1 MQFPRRAAPG
11 STYES
16 QAARWKQGF
25 KPVAAGGPPRQ
36 TDLEGALVSELC
48 SSIGS
53 SSFPPREVLH
63 KLLRYL
69 HTLDHEVSRCLW
81 KRRRVSTN
89 GLSPLEAVRVRAA
102 GRQVPEPA
110 VAGASALCNP
120 PSTIDVGLTQTLAI
134 DVQVQAKAV
143 SVLDAIL
150 KSSEADFYKRYYF
163 ERLDTIEAL
172 CRARKDMLRARA
184 DKVT

>member
-1 MQFPRRAAPG
+1 MQFPRRPSPA

-25 KPVAAGGPPRQ
+25 KPGTAAGSARQ

-53 SSFPPREVLH
+53 SSFPPREVLQ

-69 HTLDHEVSRCLW
+69 HTLDHEVSRAREEE
-81 KRRRVSTN
+81 KGRA
-89 GLSPLEAVRVRAA
+89 GLTDASAVCVRAA

-110 VAGASALCNP
+110 VAGAGQGR
-120 PSTIDVGLTQTLAI
+120 VGAGRHPQERRGRLL
-134 DVQVQAKAV
+134 QAP
-143 SVLDAIL
+143 L
-150 KSSEADFYKRYYF
+150 
-163 ERLDTIEAL
+163 
-172 CRARKDMLRARA
+172 LRT
-184 DKVT
+184 DQPH